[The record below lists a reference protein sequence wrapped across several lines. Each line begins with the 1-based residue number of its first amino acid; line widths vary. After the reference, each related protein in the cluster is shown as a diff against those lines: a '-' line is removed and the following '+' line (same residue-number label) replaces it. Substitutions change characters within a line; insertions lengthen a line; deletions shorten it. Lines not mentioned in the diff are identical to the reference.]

1 MLKNFYDGAR
11 RYSGDSF
18 MAYRAGLST
27 DPKKIVDE
35 YKKITYH
42 QSFYYVNTIADL
54 LKQNGIGPKDRVA
67 IYAKNS
73 PLWLFGDLATMLVDA
88 VSAPLY
94 DTLSLE
100 QIVYCL
106 NLVGAKAIY
115 CS

>member
-1 MLKNFYDGAR
+1 MNL
-11 RYSGDSF
+11 
-18 MAYRAGLST
+18 
-27 DPKKIVDE
+27 
-35 YKKITYH
+35 
-42 QSFYYVNTIADL
+42 IADL
-54 LKQNGIGPKDRVA
+54 LKQNGIGPNDRVA

-73 PLWLFGDLATMLVDA
+73 PLWLFGDLATMLIDA

-115 CS
+115 CSQAYLPSIIASVDKVPSLRLIISFDRLDVDVIRTQTAKILM

>member
-35 YKKITYH
+35 YKKITYQ